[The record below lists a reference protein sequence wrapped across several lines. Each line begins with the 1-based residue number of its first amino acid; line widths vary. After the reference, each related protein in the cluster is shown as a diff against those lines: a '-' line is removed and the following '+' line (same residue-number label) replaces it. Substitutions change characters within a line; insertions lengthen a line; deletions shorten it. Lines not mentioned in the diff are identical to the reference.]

1 MASLKEVKELLSVC
15 EEYELEGREILRKY
29 TNTELASIYNG
40 IGPESF
46 PLWLRSVLDAL
57 HPSLAPVAFI
67 HDVEWEESDGSKESF
82 AASNERFKQ
91 NGYRVA
97 KALFAWWRPRRYLVM
112 NDARRFGN
120 ICQAFGW
127 NAWYA
132 PYAARVRAA
141 KEEAKT
147 EPPAGEVAP

>member
-1 MASLKEVKELLSVC
+1 MASLKEIKDLIEVC
-15 EEYELEGREILRKY
+15 EKYELEGREILKKY

-67 HDVEWEESDGSKESF
+67 HDVEWENSDGTEESF
-82 AASNERFKQ
+82 AASNERFKE
-91 NGYRVA
+91 NGYKVA

-132 PYAARVRAA
+132 PYAARQKAA
-141 KEEAKT
+141 KCESKNDSNES
-147 EPPAGEVAP
+147 EVAP